1 MVQVFLACHGGA
13 AYEPLVRRAAEPLVI
28 TLCDVVA
35 SRTAA
40 APGGSVTF
48 IRPKQTRNARSVPF
62 VPVEVALV
70 QWPAEQDRRE
80 ELRRAGQP
88 RLLLVERGAPPIPTD
103 ELEDWIRLPA
113 DDLDL
118 RVRVEA
124 LRRRTDS
131 DTGLV
136 PALDDDGVL
145 RLGDRWVSLPPV
157 EARLTRALLDRFGAV
172 VSREAL
178 ARSGWPGG
186 SPGRNALDVHVL
198 RLRRRLS
205 PLRLAIRTV
214 RSRGYLLERS
224 DGGGQVAPDPG
235 RSAQANGVR
244 RISVG

>member
-1 MVQVFLACHGGA
+1 
-13 AYEPLVRRAAEPLVI
+13 
-28 TLCDVVA
+28 
-35 SRTAA
+35 
-40 APGGSVTF
+40 
-48 IRPKQTRNARSVPF
+48 
-62 VPVEVALV
+62 VEVALV

-131 DTGLV
+131 DTGQAPL
-136 PALDDDGVL
+136 LDDDGVL

-157 EARLTRALLDRFGAV
+157 EARLTKALLDRFGAV

-178 ARSGWPGG
+178 ARAGWPGG

-205 PLRLAIRTV
+205 PLHLAIRTV

-224 DGGGQVAPDPG
+224 DSGGQVAPDPG
-235 RSAQANGVR
+235 RSAHTNGVR

>member
-1 MVQVFLACHGGA
+1 MV
-13 AYEPLVRRAAEPLVI
+13 
-28 TLCDVVA
+28 
-35 SRTAA
+35 RT
-40 APGGSVTF
+40 
-48 IRPKQTRNARSVPF
+48 VPA
-62 VPVEVALV
+62 VEVALV

-124 LRRRTDS
+124 LRRRTSGDN
-131 DTGLV
+131 GAMPV
-136 PALDDDGVL
+136 LDDDGVL
-145 RLGDRWVSLPPV
+145 RMGDRWVSLPPV
-157 EARLTRALLDRFGAV
+157 EARLTHALIDRFGAV
-172 VSREAL
+172 VSRDVL

-198 RLRRRLS
+198 RLRRRLA

-214 RSRGYLLERS
+214 RSRGYLLERVDS
-224 DGGGQVAPDPG
+224 GGQVAPEVARALSGD
-235 RSAQANGVR
+235 GVR
-244 RISVG
+244 RMSIG

>member
-1 MVQVFLACHGGA
+1 M
-13 AYEPLVRRAAEPLVI
+13 
-28 TLCDVVA
+28 
-35 SRTAA
+35 
-40 APGGSVTF
+40 
-48 IRPKQTRNARSVPF
+48 RNARSLPCR
-62 VPVEVALV
+62 PVEVSLV

-124 LRRRTDS
+124 LRRRTDG
-131 DTGLV
+131 DLGAT
-136 PALDDDGVL
+136 PMLDDDGVL

-157 EARLTRALLDRFGAV
+157 EARLTVALLERFGAV
-172 VSREAL
+172 VSRDAL

-214 RSRGYLLERS
+214 RSRGYLLERA
-224 DGGGQVAPDPG
+224 DGGQVAADHISP
-235 RSAQANGVR
+235 AQASGPVR
-244 RISVG
+244 RMTVG

>member
-1 MVQVFLACHGGA
+1 
-13 AYEPLVRRAAEPLVI
+13 
-28 TLCDVVA
+28 
-35 SRTAA
+35 
-40 APGGSVTF
+40 
-48 IRPKQTRNARSVPF
+48 
-62 VPVEVALV
+62 VEVALV
-70 QWPAEQDRRE
+70 HWPAEQDRRE

-124 LRRRTDS
+124 LRRRTDG
-131 DTGLV
+131 DVGAL

-145 RLGDRWVSLPPV
+145 RMGDRWVSLPPV
-157 EARLTRALLDRFGAV
+157 EARLTAALLERFGAV
-172 VSREAL
+172 VSRDAL

-214 RSRGYLLERS
+214 RSRGYLLERA
-224 DGGGQVAPDPG
+224 DGSGQVAPDQIRPAVTG
-235 RSAQANGVR
+235 PDGTVR
-244 RISVG
+244 RITVG

>member
-1 MVQVFLACHGGA
+1 
-13 AYEPLVRRAAEPLVI
+13 
-28 TLCDVVA
+28 
-35 SRTAA
+35 
-40 APGGSVTF
+40 
-48 IRPKQTRNARSVPF
+48 
-62 VPVEVALV
+62 VALV
-70 QWPAEQDRRE
+70 QWPAEEDRRD

-124 LRRRTDS
+124 LRRRTG
-131 DTGLV
+131 TEIGAV
-136 PALDDDGVL
+136 PVLDDDGVL
-145 RLGDRWVSLPPV
+145 RMGDRWVSLPPV

-172 VSREAL
+172 VSRDAL

-198 RLRRRLS
+198 RLRRRLA

-214 RSRGYLLERS
+214 RSRGYLLERVDS
-224 DGGGQVAPDPG
+224 GGQVAPDLA
-235 RSAQANGVR
+235 RSTNGNGVR
-244 RISVG
+244 RMPVG

>member
-1 MVQVFLACHGGA
+1 M
-13 AYEPLVRRAAEPLVI
+13 
-28 TLCDVVA
+28 
-35 SRTAA
+35 
-40 APGGSVTF
+40 
-48 IRPKQTRNARSVPF
+48 
-62 VPVEVALV
+62 

-131 DTGLV
+131 DVGSMPL
-136 PALDDDGVL
+136 LDDDGVL

-157 EARLTRALLDRFGAV
+157 EARLTQALLERFGAV
-172 VSREAL
+172 VSRDAL

-198 RLRRRLS
+198 RLRPRLAPS
-205 PLRLAIRTV
+205 RPAIRTV
-214 RSRGYLLERS
+214 RSRGYLLERA
-224 DGGGQVAPDPG
+224 DAGGQVAPDIIRPTH
-235 RSAQANGVR
+235 SNGVR
-244 RISVG
+244 RMPVA

>member
-1 MVQVFLACHGGA
+1 MS
-13 AYEPLVRRAAEPLVI
+13 
-28 TLCDVVA
+28 VA
-35 SRTAA
+35 SGA
-40 APGGSVTF
+40 
-48 IRPKQTRNARSVPF
+48 
-62 VPVEVALV
+62 VEVALV
-70 QWPAEQDRRE
+70 HWPAEQDRRE

-124 LRRRTDS
+124 LRRRTDN
-131 DTGLV
+131 DVGAV

-145 RLGDRWVSLPPV
+145 RMGDRWVSLPPV
-157 EARLTRALLDRFGAV
+157 EARLTSALLERFGAV
-172 VSREAL
+172 VSRDAL

-214 RSRGYLLERS
+214 RSRGYLLERA
-224 DGGGQVAPDPG
+224 DGAGQVAPEPIRPAHADG
-235 RSAQANGVR
+235 SVR
-244 RISVG
+244 RMTAG

>member
-1 MVQVFLACHGGA
+1 MGRATQ
-13 AYEPLVRRAAEPLVI
+13 PLLITVRDAL
-28 TLCDVVA
+28 A

-40 APGGSVTF
+40 ATGGSVTF
-48 IRPKQTRNARSVPF
+48 MRPKQTRNAASLPF
-62 VPVEVALV
+62 VSVEVALV

-131 DTGLV
+131 DAGLV
-136 PALDDDGVL
+136 PVLDDDGVL

-235 RSAQANGVR
+235 RPTHTNGVR